1 MVLTHCVVR
10 AAKCAFRVSLGAA
23 YGGRDCVRLQNK
35 STIMQAIYDLLH
47 NYSGKVELEHYLHS
61 VYTVHSAL

>member
-1 MVLTHCVVR
+1 MVLTHRVVR

-23 YGGRDCVRLQNK
+23 YGGRDCVRIQNK
-35 STIMQAIYDLLH
+35 IMRAVYDLLH

-61 VYTVHSAL
+61 VDTVHSVL